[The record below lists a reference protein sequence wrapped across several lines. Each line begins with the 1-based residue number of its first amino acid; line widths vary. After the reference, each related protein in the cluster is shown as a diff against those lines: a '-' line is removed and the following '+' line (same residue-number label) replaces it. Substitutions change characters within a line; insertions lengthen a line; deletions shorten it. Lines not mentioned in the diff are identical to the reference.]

1 MGNTLNLHD
10 DKPKPNFYGAI
21 KTKNGKIFDNYINN
35 FFKNYKDINNK
46 NKITGTGTLSRKMK
60 ELVEKPYLARA
71 CCTKNRYIPVA
82 LPFVNNDDTNIKTAY
97 PRIEIFNF
105 DPGNHADG
113 GNTKYTNMCNF
124 SRDNSINVGTSKEE
138 SLGQF
143 KSGLRNSNTASICN
157 TFYKGRNGDFSD
169 NMGLCNRVIN
179 MRKLSKP
186 NNMLYQFYGDVH
198 NNVNKYKKPDN
209 TDTSIETNANN
220 AYPDCNCTN
229 SIVLRTPQK
238 KEIDENMKFAMSQ
251 TRDKYCAEGTE
262 SGNKWVQKIDP
273 RPVSFCINIAD
284 NIKAIA
290 SEGSKI
296 KIQQSCKSDIKPVP
310 SVTDMDKE
318 DNKNKTE
325 LIKEK
330 KTDWEL
336 DKCKLDVYK
345 LNYPELIKTFKN
357 NNQDYIDY
365 YNKNNKN
372 EKRNCTSII
381 VRDTSLLTATT
392 TAPTTTAPTT
402 TAPTTTVQTKPIL
415 TSSTTT
421 KSQSSTTPVPVPAS
435 TTPVPVLASTI
446 PESATNQI
454 KPAQVATKITKT
466 YFGLSLP
473 ILISII
479 VILILLTSGGVYLL
493 TKN

>member
-1 MGNTLNLHD
+1 MGNTLNLHN
-10 DKPKPNFYGAI
+10 DKPKSGFYGVI
-21 KTKNGKIFDNYINN
+21 KTKDGKIFDNYINN
-35 FFKNYKDINNK
+35 FFKNYKDNESK

-60 ELVEKPYLARA
+60 ELAEKPYLARA

-82 LPFVNNDDTNIKTAY
+82 LPFVNNNDTKIKTAY
-97 PRIEIFNF
+97 PRIEIFDFNP
-105 DPGNHADG
+105 DDITNG
-113 GNTKYTNMCNF
+113 GNTKYINMCKF
-124 SRDNSINVGTSKEE
+124 SKDNSINIGISDEE

-186 NNMLYQFYGDVH
+186 NNMLYQFYGNVH
-198 NNVNKYKKPDN
+198 NNVNEYKKPDN
-209 TDTSIETNANN
+209 TNTSIETNANN

-262 SGNKWVQKIDP
+262 SGNKWVQKIDT

-310 SVTDMDKE
+310 SVTDMDKD
-318 DNKNKTE
+318 DNNNKIE

-345 LNYPELIKTFKN
+345 LNYPELVKTFKN

-381 VRDTSLLTATT
+381 VKEDTTTSATT
-392 TAPTTTAPTT
+392 TPAITTPATT
-402 TAPTTTVQTKPIL
+402 PEKVQVEPIV
-415 TSSTTT
+415 TSSTIT
-421 KSQSSTTPVPVPAS
+421 KSQSSTTPKPAPTS
-435 TTPVPVLASTI
+435 TTPEPAPVSITT

-454 KPAQVATKITKT
+454 KPHQVATEITTKT

-479 VILILLTSGGVYLL
+479 VTLILLTGGSIFFL